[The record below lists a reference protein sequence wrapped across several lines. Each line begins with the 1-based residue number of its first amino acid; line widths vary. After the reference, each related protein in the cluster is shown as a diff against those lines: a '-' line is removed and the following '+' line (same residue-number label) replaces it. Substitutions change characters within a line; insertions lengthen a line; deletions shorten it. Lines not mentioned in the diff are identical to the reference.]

1 MSTEAAES
9 PCLVYYRALVL
20 VRQPA
25 LSRCSAI
32 YPIMRLVDSAALLL
46 ILHSAAGFAVTA
58 RSNAARPALA
68 LAPAPTVA
76 AAPAVATHSN
86 AGAARTCANGAVMLF
101 GKNEEP
107 VPALRSSSLCHWL
120 AQLVDPG
127 HPEHRFIR
135 ALPLCQFCQRVRKQ
149 RLPPAFHTSIA
160 VYTRVSCPPRRS
172 THRYSHLSF
181 CASHVISLFA
191 FAQQPDAAHL
201 HWSRSRH
208 RRLACA
214 IGSTLWTLSYARLGR
229 RLGRKPET
237 KPSDAASSA
246 MGIVKFGVTLN
257 MIGMA
262 LCILSA
268 FAITGT
274 LAAKAL
280 TMSQAA
286 TLGVAASP
294 VQAIDVLI
302 VQANTNTLAAHAARS
317 VASCASARA
326 EICADAKA

>member
-1 MSTEAAES
+1 MQFTRE
-9 PCLVYYRALVL
+9 
-20 VRQPA
+20 
-25 LSRCSAI
+25 
-32 YPIMRLVDSAALLL
+32 SAA
-46 ILHSAAGFAVTA
+46 HRV
-58 RSNAARPALA
+58 AARIDILISHF
-68 LAPAPTVA
+68 VR
-76 AAPAVATHSN
+76 
-86 AGAARTCANGAVMLF
+86 RT
-101 GKNEEP
+101 
-107 VPALRSSSLCHWL
+107 SS
-120 AQLVDPG
+120 P
-127 HPEHRFIR
+127 F
-135 ALPLCQFCQRVRKQ
+135 
-149 RLPPAFHTSIA
+149 
-160 VYTRVSCPPRRS
+160 
-172 THRYSHLSF
+172 
-181 CASHVISLFA
+181 
-191 FAQQPDAAHL
+191 
-201 HWSRSRH
+201 SRSRSNLTPLTFTG
-208 RRLACA
+208 RALAIAGLACA

-302 VQANTNTLAAHAARS
+302 VQANTNTLAAHFGSLCGFLRLRR
-317 VASCASARA
+317 RA